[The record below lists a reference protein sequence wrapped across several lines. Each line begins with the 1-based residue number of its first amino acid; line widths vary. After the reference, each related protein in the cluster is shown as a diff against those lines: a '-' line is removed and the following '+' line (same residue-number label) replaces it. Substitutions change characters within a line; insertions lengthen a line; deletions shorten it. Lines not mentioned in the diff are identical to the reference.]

1 MILIDTGPPVALL
14 DVADLNHRV
23 CTAIAKRLPSQPFLT
38 TWPCFTEA
46 MHLLG
51 SVGGFPYQSALWR
64 FYSTKHLVFYEFT
77 TNEME
82 RMAALMR
89 QYRDTPMDLADAS
102 LIVTAESRAI
112 RRIFTV
118 DSDFYI
124 YRLANGSVLEVIR

>member
-1 MILIDTGPPVALL
+1 MIRIDTGPLVALL
-14 DVADLNHRV
+14 DVADVNHRV

-51 SVGGFPYQSALWR
+51 SVGGFPHQAALWR
-64 FYSTKHLVFYEFT
+64 FYSTKHLVFHEFT
-77 TNEME
+77 VREID
-82 RMAALMR
+82 RMAGLMR

-102 LIVTAESRAI
+102 LIVTAESRSI

-124 YRLANGSVLEVIR
+124 YRLLDGSVLEVIR